1 MAHVALRVT
10 ATYQIQISDK
20 NTRHIPTYL
29 LYKDTNITVK
39 YEDTVT
45 VYGAYYT

>member
-10 ATYQIQISDK
+10 ATYQIQISDE
-20 NTRHIPTYL
+20 NTIHMPAYL

-39 YEDTVT
+39 YKDTVT
-45 VYGAYYT
+45 VYGA